1 MKRFDRPGN
10 NADQTLIYKRTKER
24 EIRLEFRPPL
34 EKVWEKAPVY
44 VIIPGGGWS
53 RAVAVDMLGF
63 SALSV
68 EALRKEGWAVASLE
82 YRTAAENNVKMDTI
96 VSDIMDAGRYLSK
109 FRKELGIDPFRIV
122 TSGHSAGGHLA
133 LMMAL
138 APQEAFTADSPF
150 DPVKD
155 RFGVVAS
162 APISAPTILWRDS
175 VGFLPDPFAVEH
187 LFPDGDYAKSAH
199 RNSPFDYIT
208 PLSVPTLMAYGTHDN
223 LVFAESSVRFYE
235 KCRSVGAPCE
245 LCTSV
250 YGGHC
255 FEPMAEGK
263 TSDPDFEGVQRI
275 ITGFVRRFAPKG

>member
-10 NADQTLIYKRTKER
+10 DAEQTMIYKRTKER
-24 EIRLEFRPPL
+24 DIRMEFRPPL
-34 EKVWEKAPVY
+34 TKVWEKAPVY
-44 VIIPGGGWS
+44 VIIPGGGWC

-63 SALSV
+63 SAISV

-109 FRKELGIDPFRIV
+109 FRKELGIDPLRIV

-138 APQEAFTADSPF
+138 APQEAYTVDSPF

-162 APISAPTILWRDS
+162 APLSAPTILYRDS
-175 VGFLPDPFAVEH
+175 VGYLPDRFGTEH
-187 LFPDGDYAKSAH
+187 LFPEGGYPLSAH
-199 RNSPFDYIT
+199 KNSPYDYIT

-223 LVFAESSVRFYE
+223 LVYAENSVRFYE

-245 LCTSV
+245 LCGSV

-263 TSDPDFEGVQRI
+263 TSEPGFEGVQKI
-275 ITGFVRRFAPKG
+275 VTDFVRRFAPKG